1 MPNYLLEQL
10 ANSHVAR
17 SLSASSCCGT
27 GIHYRNE
34 DLRYGRVIIMTDADV
49 DGAHIASLLITFFYR
64 QMPKLIDNGH
74 LFLAVPPLYR
84 LSHGGKNFYAR
95 DEKHRDA
102 IMKKEFHANA
112 KVEVSRFKGLGEM
125 MAAQLKETT
134 MDPKK
139 RTLLQVRVIDDDR
152 KATDKSVERLM
163 GNKPEL
169 RFEFIQERAE
179 FADEAA
185 LDV

>member
-1 MPNYLLEQL
+1 
-10 ANSHVAR
+10 
-17 SLSASSCCGT
+17 
-27 GIHYRNE
+27 
-34 DLRYGRVIIMTDADV
+34 
-49 DGAHIASLLITFFYR
+49 
-64 QMPKLIDNGH
+64 
-74 LFLAVPPLYR
+74 
-84 LSHGGKNFYAR
+84 
-95 DEKHRDA
+95 
-102 IMKKEFHANA
+102 
-112 KVEVSRFKGLGEM
+112 M

-134 MDPKK
+134 MDPKR
-139 RTLLQVRVIDDDR
+139 RTLLQVRVVDGER